1 MNSDDINIF
10 LAPDPRKYKTP
21 TWTKSKEVQCKN
33 TFTIYIVNVNKT
45 ENYLMS
51 VSDTKSATSRT
62 STFTLTI
69 SLVNLKKKKFHKE
82 H

>member
-1 MNSDDINIF
+1 MTLIF
-10 LAPDPRKYKTP
+10 SWHLTRVNTKKHQHGQK
-21 TWTKSKEVQCKN
+21 KSKEVQCKN